1 MHQHELSTY
10 YSGKDLQSDDTVT
23 WIGYFQFLAKEY
35 PKNFAGCLSTLHNAQ
50 VKLRKV
56 LQMFGECLVR
66 ESTNKSFEEFISTG
80 CSFSKVIDDLRT
92 SIPVSDYSTED
103 YGEDF
108 VYLCPF
114 SRYQK
119 TMSCKKSRCSKK
131 FLLALVETENKQG
144 HIDERAYKHRDIMA
158 TKFSDEK
165 YSQFCESRH
174 VNKMDAL
181 SHEQAM
187 NKTYFAI
194 DMMVLAKYGQINHKW
209 LECFISGY
217 NNLVPVKS
225 FEQLN
230 LASMGF
236 PYWAARNKTFAIRL
250 SVIYSDLL
258 FNADEKWIKSL
269 STSQLKA
276 LEGLC
281 IGENCN
287 QFSVCVGYL
296 AKKYSHC
303 DRSGLELQD
312 ADVVNYSKGS
322 IVCNCSFLAFS
333 KQKR

>member
-1 MHQHELSTY
+1 
-10 YSGKDLQSDDTVT
+10 
-23 WIGYFQFLAKEY
+23 
-35 PKNFAGCLSTLHNAQ
+35 
-50 VKLRKV
+50 
-56 LQMFGECLVR
+56 MFGECLVQ
-66 ESTNKSFEEFISTG
+66 ESTNKIFEEFFSTG
-80 CSFSKVIDDLRT
+80 CSFSKVIDSLRT
-92 SIPVSDYSTED
+92 SIPVLDYSTENS
-103 YGEDF
+103 GIDF

-236 PYWAARNKTFAIRL
+236 RYWAARNKTFANRF

-276 LEGLC
+276 LEGLG

-303 DRSGLELQD
+303 NQSGLELQD